1 MIGFVL
7 TGGASLGVVQV
18 GMLQALARRGIR
30 PDFLI
35 GSSAGALNAAFIA
48 GSEWPSG
55 TAELER
61 IWLGLSRSD
70 VFPMG
75 PLSSLLGL
83 FGRREHVISPSGV
96 EGLIRKHIAY
106 ERLEDAAIPI
116 HVMATDVLTGA
127 EVRISRGPV
136 VEALRASTAIP
147 GVFPPVHIGHH
158 YLMDGGVANNAPLA
172 QAINL
177 GADLVYVLPAGYA
190 CGLRKPPAGA
200 LGMAVHALS
209 LVLNQKL
216 VDGLERCSENARVKV
231 VPPLCPITIS
241 PIDFGHAAELITRAR
256 ESTTRWLG
264 QGEPLRASL
273 KRLHAHNH

>member
-18 GMLQALARRGIR
+18 GMLQALAQRGIR
-30 PDFLI
+30 PDFLV

-48 GSEWPSG
+48 GSAWPSG
-55 TAELER
+55 TDELER
-61 IWLGLSRSD
+61 IWLGLSRKD

-75 PLSSLLGL
+75 PMGSLLGL
-83 FGRREHVISPSGV
+83 FGRRVHVVSPSGL

-106 ERLEDAAIPI
+106 EHLEDSAIPI

-127 EVRISRGPV
+127 EVRIARGPV
-136 VEALRASTAIP
+136 VDALRASTAIP
-147 GVFPPVHIGHH
+147 GVFPPVRIGHH
-158 YLMDGGVANNAPLA
+158 YLMDGGVANNAPVA
-172 QAINL
+172 HAIDL

-190 CGLRKPPAGA
+190 CGLRQPPASA

-216 VDGLERCSENARVKV
+216 IDSLDRCSENAMVKV

-241 PIDFGHAAELITRAR
+241 PIDFGHAAQLTARAR
-256 ESTTRWLG
+256 ESTIRWLG
-264 QGEPLRASL
+264 QGEPLGASL

>member
-18 GMLQALARRGIR
+18 GMLQALAKRGIR

-35 GSSAGALNAAFIA
+35 GSSAGALNAAFIS
-48 GSEWPSG
+48 GSAWPAG

-61 IWLGLSRSD
+61 IWLGLSRKD
-70 VFPMG
+70 VFPMS
-75 PLSSLLGL
+75 PMSSLLGL

-106 ERLEDAAIPI
+106 ERLEDAAIPV
-116 HVMATDVLTGA
+116 HVMATDVLTGT

-136 VEALRASTAIP
+136 VDALRASTAIP

-158 YLMDGGVANNAPLA
+158 YLMDGGVANNAPLSH
-172 QAINL
+172 AIEL
-177 GADLVYVLPAGYA
+177 GAELVYVLPAGYA
-190 CGLRKPPAGA
+190 CGLRKPPASA

-216 VDGLERCSENARVKV
+216 VDALERCSETARIKV
-231 VPPLCPITIS
+231 VPPLCPIAIS

-273 KRLHAHNH
+273 KRLQAHNH

>member
-7 TGGASLGVVQV
+7 TGGSSLGVVQV
-18 GMLQALARRGIR
+18 GMLQALARRGIQ

-48 GSEWPSG
+48 GSAWPSG
-55 TAELER
+55 TDELER
-61 IWLGLSRSD
+61 IWLGLTRKD

-75 PLSSLLGL
+75 PMGSLLGV

-96 EGLIRKHIAY
+96 EGLIHKHIAY
-106 ERLEDAAIPI
+106 ERIEDAAIPV

-172 QAINL
+172 HAIDL

-190 CGLRKPPAGA
+190 CGLSKPPASA

-216 VDGLERCSENARVKV
+216 IDAVERCSETARVKV

-241 PIDFGHAAELITRAR
+241 PIDFGHAAELIARAR
-256 ESTTRWLG
+256 ESTSRWLG

>member
-7 TGGASLGVVQV
+7 TGGASIGVVQV

-35 GSSAGALNAAFIA
+35 GSSAGALNAAFLA
-48 GSEWPSG
+48 GREWPAG

-61 IWLGLSRSD
+61 IWLGLSRRD

-75 PLSSLLGL
+75 PMSSLLGL
-83 FGRREHVISPSGV
+83 FGRREHVISSSGV

-106 ERLEDAAIPI
+106 ERLEDAAIPV

-136 VEALRASTAIP
+136 VDALRASTAIP
-147 GVFPPVHIGHH
+147 GIFPPVHIGHH
-158 YLMDGGVANNAPLA
+158 YLMDGGVANNAPLS
-172 QAINL
+172 QAIDL

-190 CGLRKPPAGA
+190 CGLRKPPASA

-209 LVLNQKL
+209 LVLNQRL
-216 VDGLERCSENARVKV
+216 ADALERCSENARIKV
-231 VPPLCPITIS
+231 VPPLCPVTIS
-241 PIDFGHAAELITRAR
+241 PIDFGHAAELIARAR

-264 QGEPLRASL
+264 QGEPLRANL
-273 KRLHAHNH
+273 KRLPAHNH

>member
-7 TGGASLGVVQV
+7 TGGASLGAVQV

-35 GSSAGALNAAFIA
+35 GSSAGALNAAFLA
-48 GSEWPSG
+48 GQQWPAG
-55 TAELER
+55 VAELER

-70 VFPMG
+70 VFPMC

-83 FGRREHVISPSGV
+83 FGRREHVVSPSGV
-96 EGLIRKHIAY
+96 EALIRRHIPY
-106 ERLEDAAIPI
+106 VRLEEAAIPI
-116 HVMATDVLTGA
+116 HMMATDVLTGA
-127 EVRISRGPV
+127 EVRISGGSV
-136 VEALRASTAIP
+136 IDALRASTAIP
-147 GVFPPVHIGHH
+147 GIFPPVHIGHH
-158 YLMDGGVANNAPLA
+158 YLMDGGVANNAPLS
-172 QAINL
+172 QAIDL
-177 GADLVYVLPAGYA
+177 GADVVYALPAGYA
-190 CGLRKPPAGA
+190 CGLRQPPGSA

-209 LVLNQKL
+209 LVFNQKL
-216 VDGLERCSENARVKV
+216 VESLERCSENASVKV

-241 PIDFGHAAELITRAR
+241 PIDFGHAAELIARAR

-273 KRLHAHNH
+273 KRLPGHNH

>member
-7 TGGASLGVVQV
+7 TGGASLGAIQV

-35 GSSAGALNAAFIA
+35 GSSAGALNAAFLA
-48 GSEWPSG
+48 GSEWQAG
-55 TAELER
+55 TVALER

-75 PLSSLLGL
+75 PLSSFLGL
-83 FGRREHVISPSGV
+83 FGRREHVISPSGI
-96 EGLIRKHIAY
+96 EALIRRHITY

-147 GVFPPVHIGHH
+147 GIFPPVRIGHH

-172 QAINL
+172 QAIEL
-177 GADLVYVLPAGYA
+177 GADVVYVLPAGYA
-190 CGLRKPPAGA
+190 CGLRKPPASA

-209 LVLNQKL
+209 LVFNQKL
-216 VDGLERCSENARVKV
+216 VESLESCSENARIKV

-241 PIDFGHAAELITRAR
+241 PIDFGHAAELMARAR

-273 KRLHAHNH
+273 KRLQAHNH